1 MVKGQLRRN
10 TENVQVIC
18 AGLASGLS
26 LRKVCEG
33 LECAESSVRQWA
45 REDPVFASQYATAR
59 SEGYETLA
67 DQLVDISDSV
77 EGDPARDR
85 LRVDTR
91 KWMLSKML
99 PKVYGDKIDVTSNG
113 ETIGKALVGIDV
125 ERDI

>member
-1 MVKGQLRRN
+1 M
-10 TENVQVIC
+10 IC

-26 LRKVCEG
+26 LRMVCEELG
-33 LECAESSVRQWA
+33 CAEASVRQWV
-45 REDPVFASQYATAR
+45 REDPVFASQYADAR
-59 SEGYETLA
+59 LEGYETLA

-99 PKVYGDKIDVTSNG
+99 PKVYGDSMRLDINALAEQFKDAPVEQLKTITG
-113 ETIGKALVGIDV
+113 ENV
-125 ERDI
+125 